1 MTAPDRTAGGL
12 NGRTSRS
19 GHRERGVPGRT
30 PGSTPADGRAP
41 AQGGRG
47 PVDWQLAA
55 RLREDVAARLE
66 TERTRRGDPDSM
78 TSPELGLSGWSEAD
92 ERALAASLVAAQVEQ
107 WAVSQVMAGL
117 PAPDRD
123 TERAL
128 AAAVTAALFGLGRLE
143 GLLARDDVENIH
155 IHGAD
160 EVVLE
165 LADGRLE
172 PAEPVAASDGEL
184 VDLVTGWAAR
194 AGQTGREFSPAH
206 PLLNLRL
213 PAGGPLGARLAAVME
228 VTGRPTIAIR
238 RHRLASVTLDD
249 LLELGTLTP
258 ALHGFLRAAV
268 RAGCNIVV
276 SGAPAAGKT
285 TVLRALAAEIPG
297 HEHVV
302 TVEEEYEL
310 GLHVPDPHG
319 SGTDRLVTAME
330 TRRANAEGV
339 GAIDLHTL
347 LTQALRHSPSR
358 VLVGEVRGG
367 EVTALLA
374 ALSNGAA
381 GGMCTLHARSA
392 QAVLTR
398 IAQLAQLSNPPLPAE
413 AAWRFT
419 ADAVDLV
426 VHLDRHTSSGVSQAG
441 QEGHVGRGSGGRRG
455 GRFVTAVVE
464 VGPVGDGGMP
474 DTTTVFAPDEIGAY
488 GPVGRAVPAYT
499 PSVRLRNRLTR
510 AGFHIGQPDPAP
522 APAAPGLSGVMS

>member
-1 MTAPDRTAGGL
+1 MDWELVAKLRT
-12 NGRTSRS
+12 
-19 GHRERGVPGRT
+19 E
-30 PGSTPADGRAP
+30 
-41 AQGGRG
+41 
-47 PVDWQLAA
+47 
-55 RLREDVAARLE
+55 VAARLE
-66 TERTRRGDPDSM
+66 TERARSAGENSAGPA
-78 TSPELGLSGWSEAD
+78 GLAGLSEAD

-107 WAVSQVMAGL
+107 WAVSQVMAGSA
-117 PAPDRD
+117 PPDRD

-143 GLLARDDVENIH
+143 GLLARPDVENVH

-160 EVVLE
+160 RVVLE
-165 LADGRLE
+165 LADGRME
-172 PAEPVAASDGEL
+172 TAEPVAASDGEL
-184 VDLVTGWAAR
+184 IDLLTGWAAR

-213 PAGGPLGARLAAVME
+213 PAGGPLGSRLAAVME
-228 VTGRPTIAIR
+228 VTGRPTVAIR

-249 LLELGTLTP
+249 LLSLGTVTS

-268 RAGCNIVV
+268 RAGLNIVV

-285 TVLRALAAEIPG
+285 TLLRALAAEIPA

-310 GLHVPDPHG
+310 GLHVTDASTPDPHPAGRRPSDARGPRLNGG
-319 SGTDRLVTAME
+319 SAGRLVTAME
-330 TRRANAEGV
+330 ARQANAEGV
-339 GAIDLHTL
+339 GAIGLHTL
-347 LTQALRHSPSR
+347 LAQALRHSPAR

-381 GGMCTLHARSA
+381 GGMCSLHARSA

-398 IAQLAQLSNPPLPAE
+398 IAQLAQLSDPPLPAE

-419 ADAVDLV
+419 ADAVDLI
-426 VHLDRHTSSGVSQAG
+426 VHVDRDT
-441 QEGHVGRGSGGRRG
+441 GRGVGPPGQTGVGTAVLPASRG
-455 GRFVTAVVE
+455 GRFVSAVVE

-474 DTTTVFAPDEIGAY
+474 DTTTVFAPDETGEH

-499 PSVRLRNRLTR
+499 PSVRLRNRLAR
-510 AGFHIGQPDPAP
+510 AGFPIHQPDPAASGALP
-522 APAAPGLSGVMS
+522 EARSGSLSGGVPR